1 MKENSA
7 GLFHDSVD
15 ALFDSKDLPIEFNVF
30 DFQGKFANED
40 YKFIGDLLIH
50 MPQNYLLV
58 QVTKP
63 SYIYDVL
70 G

>member
-30 DFQGKFANED
+30 DFQGKFAN
-40 YKFIGDLLIH
+40 
-50 MPQNYLLV
+50 
-58 QVTKP
+58 
-63 SYIYDVL
+63 
-70 G
+70 